1 MIKKITMIGLISL
14 LILLLAAAPA
24 SAHNLMLAAG
34 NNVSDAMEADI
45 EDYFIPPGTV
55 QSVVL
60 MHGHGVDYDFGNITE
75 SVNVTITKPDGTKS
89 VVATT
94 SETQKIYQILSEETT
109 DLTYQKFSYN
119 FTQSGTY
126 YLSAALKEGNTTEYA
141 KTMIYVGDG
150 TWSDWA
156 TNLGSPIEFVPYT
169 RVSGIG
175 AGEALHGK
183 LYINGSNGANINYYV
198 EPFMNATTAKA
209 TYDELSQFNSTGES
223 IYLLYSKRSMTDEFG
238 NFVIT
243 IPAEGVWTLVASS
256 AAAADGTNTKAT
268 YTFPVL
274 PQIYG
279 NDNDA
284 SAPADPDNE
293 TPGFGIVLAVLAII
307 GVGAFMFTRRK

>member
-1 MIKKITMIGLISL
+1 MLKKVTIIGMIAI
-14 LILLLAAAPA
+14 LILLFAAAPA
-24 SAHNLMLAAG
+24 SAHNLMLASG
-34 NNVSDAMEADI
+34 SNITDAMEAEI
-45 EDYFIPPGTV
+45 EDYFIKTGTV
-55 QSVVL
+55 KSIIL
-60 MHGHGVDYDFGNITE
+60 IHGHGVDYDFGNLTE
-75 SVNVTITKPDGTKS
+75 SVNVTITAPDGTKYNVS
-89 VVATT
+89 TQSAT
-94 SETQKIYQILSEETT
+94 ETVDIILSGEKEQRTFQKIN
-109 DLTYQKFSYN
+109 YN

-126 YLSAALKEGNTTEYA
+126 YLTAAVKEGNTTEYA

-156 TNLGSPIEFVPYT
+156 ANLNNPIEFVPYT

-175 AGEALHGK
+175 AGEVLHGK
-183 LYINGSNGANINYYV
+183 LYSSGSGAGNIKYYL

-243 IPAEGVWTLVASS
+243 VPAEGVWTIVASGE
-256 AAAADGTNTKAT
+256 AAADGTNTKAT

-279 NDNDA
+279 SDA
-284 SAPADPDNE
+284 SASTDKE
-293 TPGFGIVLAVLAII
+293 TPGFSVLLAVFAVI
-307 GVGAFMFTRRK
+307 GVGAFLFTRRK